1 MSQTPAG
8 ANPVALMSFA
18 LLAGLFLLGLGLQ
31 FFGDPHGGR
40 PHISLALSGLGGEEA
55 ASLRLAGEGQ
65 DGPRV
70 ARSNPAV
77 VTEDVPEVAQVDL
90 GAIRVIPAEE
100 ASEGAIAGNPA
111 RPTYDGT
118 QVRLA
123 PAPVQGLFIAGE
135 HGRVPVIGPNGERPA
150 DVYARPYSNPGDL
163 PRIALVIGG
172 LGLNPETTQA
182 AIERLPQE
190 VTLSFVPYADNLQ
203 SWIDQAREHG
213 HEVIVELPL
222 EPFDYPRN
230 DPGPAT
236 LLTSNEWAANAD
248 NLDWVMSRAVGYV
261 GLMNYQ
267 GARLTASTRSFTPV
281 LQDIAARGLI
291 YLDDGSSPRSLT
303 QRIGPEAGGSW
314 AIANRRID
322 IRRNEAAIS
331 SALSHLEATAT
342 EGGVAIG
349 VGFAYPVT
357 VNEIIS
363 WTETLGAKGFSLAP
377 LSAATEPEAS

>member
-1 MSQTPAG
+1 
-8 ANPVALMSFA
+8 MSFA

-31 FFGDPHGGR
+31 FFGDPYGGR
-40 PHISLALSGLGGEEA
+40 PHISLALSGLGGE
-55 ASLRLAGEGQ
+55 GQ
-65 DGPRV
+65 EDPQV
-70 ARSNPAV
+70 ARSNPAIV
-77 VTEDVPEVAQVDL
+77 AEEVPEMAQVDL

-100 ASEGAIAGNPA
+100 ASEGAISGSPA

-118 QVRLA
+118 RVRLA
-123 PAPVQGLFIAGE
+123 PAPVPGLFVAGE
-135 HGRVPVIGPNGERPA
+135 HGRIPVIGPNGQRPA
-150 DVYARPYSNPGDL
+150 DVYARPYSNPDDL

-203 SWIDQAREHG
+203 SWIDRAREHG

-222 EPFDYPRN
+222 EPFDYPSN

-236 LLTSNEWAANAD
+236 LLTSNEWVANAD
-248 NLDWVMSRAVGYV
+248 NLDWVMSRATGYV

-303 QRIGPEAGGSW
+303 QRIGPETGGSW

-322 IRRNEAAIS
+322 LRRNETAIS
-331 SALSHLEATAT
+331 SALTHLEAAAS

-357 VNEIIS
+357 VDEIIG
-363 WTETLGAKGFSLAP
+363 WADTLDVKGFSLAP
-377 LSAATEPEAS
+377 LSAATQPRRAKNSQTK